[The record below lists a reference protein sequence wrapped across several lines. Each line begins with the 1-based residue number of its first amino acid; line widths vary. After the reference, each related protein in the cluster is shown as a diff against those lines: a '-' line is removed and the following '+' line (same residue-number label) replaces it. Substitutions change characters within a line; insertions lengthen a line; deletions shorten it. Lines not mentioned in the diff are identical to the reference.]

1 MLPPTKE
8 AIDAA
13 MTYGREKLGPATLK
27 PEQETAI
34 SIFALGKDKNYWQ
47 PVLFESL

>member
-1 MLPPTKE
+1 MHANPKRE

-13 MTYGREKLGPATLK
+13 MTYKREKLVLK

-34 SIFALGKDKNYWQ
+34 SNFTLGKVN
-47 PVLFESL
+47 LLAASAF